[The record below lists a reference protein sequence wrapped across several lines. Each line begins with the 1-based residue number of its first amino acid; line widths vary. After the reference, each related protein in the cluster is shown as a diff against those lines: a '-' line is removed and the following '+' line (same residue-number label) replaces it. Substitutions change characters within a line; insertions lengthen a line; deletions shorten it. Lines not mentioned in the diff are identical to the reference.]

1 MSLSSLSIRRPVF
14 ATVMSFTIV
23 MLGILSFNT
32 LGVREFP
39 AIDPPVI
46 TILTIYRGA
55 SAKII
60 ESQITE
66 PIEAVVNAVAGIDT
80 LTSTSREG
88 ASQIRIQFGLDVD
101 IEAAANDV
109 RDQLGRASR
118 NLPTDADPPVVLKSD
133 ADSSSFFAVVVS
145 SNSRNLMDLT
155 AYAES
160 MRERLQ
166 TVPGVS
172 RIRLAGERTY
182 SMRLWM
188 NPIQLAAYGLTP
200 LDIRR
205 VLQRENV
212 ELPSGRIE
220 GSSVELS
227 VRTLSRLS
235 TPEEFNSIV
244 VKRDGDRIVRFSD
257 VGYAEIAPQNLRT
270 SLKYGLEPMIGLYVS
285 PQPGANQVEIADKL
299 NERLEW
305 MLRDKPEDIQFQL
318 AYDNTNFVRQA
329 ISEVK
334 ETVVVAFILVVLV
347 IFFFLRDWRSTLIPI
362 LAIPVS
368 IIGAFLIINA
378 VGFSINVLTLLGVVL
393 AIGLVVDDAIVVL
406 ENIYSKIEQ
415 GLSPID
421 AGIEGSREIFMAVVA
436 TTIALV
442 VVFMPIIF
450 IGGLTG
456 KLFREFGVVI
466 AGAVLVSS
474 FVALTLTPMLCVR
487 LLKPNA
493 KHSWFYNVT
502 EPFFTG
508 LNKGFE
514 ISVRPFLKYPGLA
527 LIILVAA
534 FATIYFALKN
544 IPSELSPLEDR
555 GQLTIRS
562 TGPEGA
568 SYDYMVNYMDDVS
581 AILYEKV
588 GASINVTMTQVPSGG
603 YGGTGAANNG
613 RVRIFLTDDAE
624 RPLSQKEIA
633 AIIQPEL
640 RKLSGAR
647 SSISQSPTIG
657 SGRSSAGLAAEIVL
671 QASTIEEISDVLDL
685 FLAAAEKRPEFD
697 FVREDL
703 KFNQPQLSVSIDR
716 DKAQNLGI
724 TAEDIAST
732 LQASLSGQR
741 FGYFIFDG
749 KQYSVIGQLEREDR
763 AKTSDLKSIFVPA
776 QNGEVIPLS
785 NLITVEETSGPPQL
799 YRFNRYAAATIS
811 GNIAP
816 GYTLGQGVEAMQQVA
831 AEVLDE
837 RFTTELTGNS
847 REFAQS
853 SSSLGFIFALALA
866 LVYLVLSAQFE
877 SFRHPFTIMLSV
889 PLALA
894 GAFLALILFDQTI
907 NLFSQIGLI
916 MLIGLVTKNGILL
929 VEFANQR
936 RAAGQDTKSAMAQ
949 AVASRF
955 RPILMTSV
963 STMLGTLPLAM
974 ATGAGAESRAS
985 LGIAV
990 VGGLITGTALTLYV
1004 IPALYLLIAPR
1015 DKPAVT
1021 EDADTSV
1028 ITNPDPANVELV
1040 HSK

>member
-23 MLGILSFNT
+23 LLGILSFKT

-39 AIDPPVI
+39 AVDPPIV
-46 TILTIYRGA
+46 TILTVYPGA
-55 SAKII
+55 SAQII

-66 PIEAVVNAVAGIDT
+66 PIEAAVNAVAGIDT
-80 LTSTSREG
+80 LSSSSREG
-88 ASQIRIQFGLDVD
+88 ASQIRIEFGLGVD

-118 NLPTDADPPVVLKSD
+118 NLPPDAEPPIVLKSD
-133 ADSSSFFAVVVS
+133 ADSSPFFGVVVS
-145 SNSRNLMDLT
+145 SNSRNLMDLS
-155 AYAES
+155 AYADN

-166 TVPGVS
+166 TVKGVS
-172 RIRLAGERTY
+172 NIRLAGERTY

-188 NPIQLAAYGLTP
+188 NPIKLAAYGLTP
-200 LDIRR
+200 LDVRQ

-220 GSSVELS
+220 GASVELT

-235 TPEEFNSIV
+235 TAEEFNSIV
-244 VKRDGDRIVRFSD
+244 LKRDGDRIVRFGD
-257 VGYAEIAPQNLRT
+257 VGYAEIAPENLRS
-270 SLKYGLEPMIGLYVS
+270 SLKYGDEPMVGVYVS
-285 PQPGANQVEIADKL
+285 PQPGANQVEIADQL
-299 NERLEW
+299 YERLEW
-305 MLRDKPEDIQFQL
+305 MHREKPDDIEFHV
-318 AYDNTNFVRQA
+318 AYDSTTFVRQA
-329 ISEVK
+329 IAGVK

-406 ENIYSKIEQ
+406 ENIYSKIER
-415 GLSPID
+415 GLSPTE
-421 AGIEGSREIFMAVVA
+421 AGIEGSKEIFAAVVA

-466 AGAVLVSS
+466 AGAVVVSS

-502 EPFFTG
+502 EPLFVAV
-508 LNKGFE
+508 NKAFE
-514 ISVRPFLKYPGLA
+514 ISVRPFIKFPALS
-527 LIILVAA
+527 LIILAAA
-534 FATIYFALKN
+534 FATIYFSFKN
-544 IPSELSPLEDR
+544 IPSEMSPLEDR
-555 GQLTIRS
+555 GELRIRS

-581 AILYEKV
+581 AVLYEKV
-588 GASINVTMTQVPSGG
+588 GDTLNVTMSQVPSGG
-603 YGGTGAANNG
+603 FGGTGAINNG
-613 RVRIFLTDDAE
+613 MVRIFLTDATK
-624 RPLSQKEIA
+624 RQLSQKEIA

-640 RKLSGAR
+640 QKLSGAR
-647 SSISQSPTIG
+647 SVVTQSPTIG
-657 SGRSSAGLAAEIVL
+657 ARRSSGLSAEIVL
-671 QASTIEEISDVLDL
+671 QAATIEEIGAILEP
-685 FLAAAEKRPEFD
+685 FLEAAGKRPEFN

-703 KFNQPQLSVSIDR
+703 KFNQPQVRVSIDR

-724 TAEDIAST
+724 TASDIAST

-741 FGYFIFDG
+741 FGYFILNG

-763 AKTSDLKSIFVPA
+763 AKTSDLESIFVRT
-776 QNGEVIPLS
+776 QSGQVIPLS

-799 YRFNRYAAATIS
+799 FRFNRFAAATIS
-811 GNIAP
+811 GNIAD
-816 GYTLGQGVEAMQQVA
+816 GYTLGDGVKAMQEVA
-831 AEVLDE
+831 AEVLDG
-837 RFTTELTGNS
+837 RYSSELTGNS

-853 SSSLGFIFALALA
+853 SSSLGFVFALALA

-877 SFRHPFTIMLSV
+877 SFRHPLTIMLSV

-894 GAFLALILFDQTI
+894 GAFLAMILFDQTLNI
-907 NLFSQIGLI
+907 FSQIGLI

-936 RAAGQDTKSAMAQ
+936 RTAGRDAKSAMAE

-955 RPILMTSV
+955 RPILMTSI
-963 STMLGTLPLAM
+963 STILGTLPLAM
-974 ATGAGAESRAS
+974 ATGAGAESRVT

-1004 IPALYLLIAPR
+1004 IPGLYLLIAPR
-1015 DKPAVT
+1015 DQRVDSK
-1021 EDADTSV
+1021 DTSAE
-1028 ITNPDPANVELV
+1028 TNVAAAIAHAQMNEG
-1040 HSK
+1040 

>member
-1 MSLSSLSIRRPVF
+1 
-14 ATVMSFTIV
+14 MSFTIV
-23 MLGILSFNT
+23 LLGLLSFKN

-39 AIDPPVI
+39 AIDPPII
-46 TILTIYRGA
+46 TILTTYPGA
-55 SAKII
+55 SAQII

-66 PIEAVVNAVAGIDT
+66 PLEAAVNAVAGIDT
-80 LTSTSREG
+80 LSSSSREG
-88 ASQIRIQFGLDVD
+88 ASQIRIEFTLDVN

-118 NLPTDADPPVVLKSD
+118 NLPPDADPPVVLKSD
-133 ADSSSFFAVVVS
+133 ADSSPFFGVVVS
-145 SNSRNLMDLT
+145 SKSRTLMDLS
-155 AYAES
+155 AYADT

-166 TVPGVS
+166 TIKGVS
-172 RIRLAGERTY
+172 NIRLAGERTY

-200 LDIRR
+200 LDVRQ

-220 GSSVELS
+220 GSSVELT
-227 VRTLSRLS
+227 VRTMSRLS
-235 TPEEFNSIV
+235 SPEQFNSIV
-244 VKRDGDRIVRFSD
+244 LKRDGDRIVRFGD
-257 VGYAEIAPQNLRT
+257 VGYAEIAPENLRT
-270 SLKYGLEPMIGLYVS
+270 SLKFGSEPMVGIYVS
-285 PQPGANQVEIADKL
+285 PQPGANQVDIADQL
-299 NERLEW
+299 YERLEW
-305 MLRDKPEDIQFQL
+305 MHREKPEDIEFQV
-318 AYDNTNFVRQA
+318 AFDSTSFVRQA
-329 ISEVK
+329 ISGVK
-334 ETVVVAFILVVLV
+334 ETVIVAFVLVVLV

-362 LAIPVS
+362 IAIPVS

-378 VGFSINVLTLLGVVL
+378 VGFSINVLTLLGIVL

-406 ENIYSKIEQ
+406 ENIYSKIEL
-415 GLSPID
+415 GFSPTE
-421 AGIEGSREIFMAVVA
+421 AGIQGSKEIFTAVIA

-442 VVFMPIIF
+442 AVFMPIIF

-466 AGAVLVSS
+466 AGAVVVSS

-502 EPFFTG
+502 EPMFVAV
-508 LNKGFE
+508 NKAFE
-514 ISVRPFLKYPGLA
+514 ASVRPILKQPLLA
-527 LIILVAA
+527 LILLVAA
-534 FATIYFALKN
+534 FATIYFAYNK
-544 IPSELSPLEDR
+544 IPREMSPVEDRSELR
-555 GQLTIRS
+555 IRS

-568 SYDYMVNYMDDVS
+568 SFDYMVNYMDDVS

-588 GASINVTMTQVPSGG
+588 GATVSVSMSQVPSGG
-603 YGGTGAANNG
+603 FGGTGAINNG
-613 RVRIFLTDDAE
+613 MVRIFLTDSDQ
-624 RPLSQKEIA
+624 RQLTQKEVAEIL
-633 AIIQPEL
+633 QPEL

-647 SSISQSPTIG
+647 SVVTQSPTI
-657 SGRSSAGLAAEIVL
+657 STRRSSGLAAEIVL
-671 QASTIEEISDVLDL
+671 QAATVEEIGAILPR
-685 FLAAAEKRPEFD
+685 FIEAAQKRLEFD

-703 KFNQPQLSVSIDR
+703 KFNQPQLRVTIDR

-724 TAEDIAST
+724 TAGDIAST

-741 FGYFIFDG
+741 FGYFILDG

-763 AKTSDLKSIFVPA
+763 AKTSDLKSIFVRG
-776 QNGEVIPLS
+776 QGGQVIPLS
-785 NLITVEETSGPPQL
+785 NLISVEETSGPPEL
-799 YRFNRYAAATIS
+799 YRFNRFAASTIS
-811 GNIAP
+811 GNIAS
-816 GYTLGQGVEAMQQVA
+816 GYTLGDGVKAMQEVA
-831 AEVLDE
+831 AEVLGDS
-837 RFTTELTGNS
+837 FTSELTGNS

-853 SSSLGFIFALALA
+853 SSSLGFVFTLALA

-894 GAFLALILFDQTI
+894 GAFLAMLLFDQTLNI
-907 NLFSQIGLI
+907 FSQIGLV

-936 RAAGQDTKSAMAQ
+936 RDAGRDARSAMAD
-949 AVASRF
+949 AVRSRF
-955 RPILMTSV
+955 RPILMTSI

-990 VGGLITGTALTLYV
+990 VGGLITGTAFSLYV
-1004 IPALYLLIAPR
+1004 VPALYLLIAPR
-1015 DKPAVT
+1015 DKTIVIEASESETNQSLTTEKVDTQQKPAFG
-1021 EDADTSV
+1021 
-1028 ITNPDPANVELV
+1028 
-1040 HSK
+1040 HS